1 MMMIIIII
9 VSLVDFVSYETGKV
23 LVHRKAAAVLPVRE
37 SDKVEYRCSRE
48 SK

>member
-1 MMMIIIII
+1 MMII
-9 VSLVDFVSYETGKV
+9 SLMDFISYETGKI

>member
-1 MMMIIIII
+1 MMI
-9 VSLVDFVSYETGKV
+9 SFVDFVKYETDRV
-23 LVHRKAAAVLPVRE
+23 LVHRKAAAVLPICE